1 MTSQIRSRAKSNPQG
16 SQQDPDGRKK
26 PEDMTTQTHKKSR
39 LDSLTANRKPTWT
52 WMAAAAG
59 SAILALLITL
69 LAFESFSVVGFAI
82 LAGIFYVVS
91 MYVISRVLEDRLKAT
106 DEFWRHLVWTSF
118 FIALVPLISVLWSV
132 TSQGLP
138 TLLANP
144 GLLTADMGGVVGSD
158 DIATQSEGEPLQ
170 GGILHGLVGTLMIT
184 LLASVISIPVG
195 LFASIYL
202 TEYGNRN
209 MFSRG
214 IRFFV
219 DVMTGIPS
227 IVAGLFAFAGLTL
240 FVELTIGTSPQAL
253 QSVKTGVTAAI
264 ALSVLM
270 IPVVVRSTEEMLQ
283 VVSNELREAS
293 YALGVRKWRTIMKV
307 VLPTA
312 MSGIASGITLAIA
325 RVAGET
331 TPILVTAGYV
341 ATTNWN
347 PFSEWMT
354 ALPVFIYRQL
364 INPTAPAAGDPSTA
378 RAWAGALVLIVIVM
392 GLNLGARAIAKY
404 FAPKTGK

>member
-1 MTSQIRSRAKSNPQG
+1 MSSQIRSRAKSNPQG
-16 SQQDPDGRKK
+16 SQQNPEGRKK
-26 PEDMTTQTHKKSR
+26 PEDMMTEIHQKSR
-39 LDSLTANRKPTWT
+39 LDSLTANRKPAWT

-59 SAILALLITL
+59 SVILALIITL
-69 LAFESFSVVGFAI
+69 LAFDSFSIIGFAV
-82 LAGIFYVVS
+82 ATGVFYVLS
-91 MYVISRVLEDRLKAT
+91 MYVATRVLEDRLKAT

-118 FIALVPLISVLWSV
+118 FIALVPLISVIWSV
-132 TSQGLP
+132 VSQGLP

-144 GLLTADMGGVVGSD
+144 GLLTTDMGGVVGAD
-158 DIATQSEGEPLQ
+158 DIATQDEGAPLQ
-170 GGILHGLVGTLMIT
+170 GGILHGLIGTVAITLM
-184 LLASVISIPVG
+184 ASVISIPVG
-195 LFASIYL
+195 LLASIYL

-209 MFSRG
+209 AFSRS

-227 IVAGLFAFAGLTL
+227 IVAGLFAFAALTL
-240 FVELTIGTSPQAL
+240 VIEITAGSSPQAL
-253 QSVKTGVTAAI
+253 QSVKTGFAAAI

-293 YALGVRKWRTIMKV
+293 YALGVRKWRTIMKI

-312 MSGIASGITLAIA
+312 MSGIASGVTLAIA

-331 TPILVTAGYV
+331 APILVTAGYV

>member
-59 SAILALLITL
+59 SAILAVLITL

-132 TSQGLP
+132 ISQGLP

-240 FVELTIGTSPQAL
+240 FVEMTIGTSPQAL

-331 TPILVTAGYV
+331 APILVTAGYV